1 MDKLNDSQVSVYY
14 VDRDPLRNEVAK
26 LERNKKIVDKIL
38 KKSSPTIIMFQQLT
52 QLKIKNNK
60 LYEETNNLDNLNL
73 NNNFP
78 EDNNDK
84 EILESLTNNIEFIER
99 EKDLMSNNSKRRRK
113 NKIFYLN
120 IFNIILINFI

>member
-113 NKIFYLN
+113 NKIFNLN